1 VSTPSAARDLG
12 CVYLIDLS
20 SRYVQ
25 MTLWSISSLRQ
36 RNADLPVVVLVVG
49 HPGALGADGR
59 ARHER
64 LVAAADEV
72 RFVEP
77 LHEESGYFL
86 DNRSHIGAVALDPM
100 LYLDADTIVFG
111 DLRALA
117 ERFAGCDVAAR
128 PSDWA
133 FRGAYRS
140 SLAPDIICPM
150 NSGAV
155 LMTAEFANAWSV
167 ESQVRVAS
175 LMERPERS
183 DLAAWLR
190 RVTPTAWSKEEWAF
204 SELAWDGPWSVGLFA
219 DTDCHLLAQ
228 QPEAEDTLQWR
239 RSTIFHTY
247 SSYWSS
253 CVNRLLTR

>member
-1 VSTPSAARDLG
+1 MSTG
-12 CVYLIDLS
+12 CVYMIDLS
-20 SRYVQ
+20 YRYVQ

-36 RNADLPVVVLVVG
+36 RNADIPVVVLVVG
-49 HPGALGADGR
+49 EPRDLDADSGAL
-59 ARHER
+59 HER
-64 LVAAADEV
+64 LTAAANEV

-77 LHEESGYFL
+77 LHRASGYFL
-86 DNRSHIGAVALDPM
+86 DNRSHIGSVDLDPM
-100 LYLDADTIVFG
+100 LYLDADTLVFG
-111 DLRALA
+111 DLGELA

-133 FRGAYRS
+133 FRGGYRS
-140 SLAPDIICPM
+140 SLAPDILCPM

-155 LMTAEFANAWSV
+155 LMTAEFADAWSR
-167 ESQVRVAS
+167 ESAERITS

-183 DLAAWLR
+183 DLALWLR

-204 SELAWDGPWSVGLFA
+204 SELAWDGPWSVGLFT

-228 QPEAEDTLQWR
+228 QPEAEDPLQWR

-247 SSYWSS
+247 SNYWAP
-253 CVNRLLTR
+253 CVNRLLAR